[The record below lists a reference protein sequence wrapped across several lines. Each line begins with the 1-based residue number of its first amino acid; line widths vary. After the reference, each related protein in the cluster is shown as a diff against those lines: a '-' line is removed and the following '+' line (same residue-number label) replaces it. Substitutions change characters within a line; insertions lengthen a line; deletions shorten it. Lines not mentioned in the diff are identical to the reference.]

1 MLKSAPPIFLNI
13 FINIGNL
20 GNLVLTFELKND
32 ILANNLMRTKGNT
45 SASKGAPASIDL
57 GVETLIL

>member
-1 MLKSAPPIFLNI
+1 MLKSAPPVFFIFFVNM
-13 FINIGNL
+13 GSL
-20 GNLVLTFELKND
+20 GNLVLTFELEND
-32 ILANNLMRTKGNT
+32 ILGNNLMRTKGNT

>member
-1 MLKSAPPIFLNI
+1 MLKSAPPVFLNI
-13 FINIGNL
+13 LVNIDNL

-32 ILANNLMRTKGNT
+32 ILGNNLMRTKGNT
-45 SASKGAPASIDL
+45 SASKRAPASIDL